1 MAGWLFHI
9 FLSLSLYYLSISLYI
24 CFSNSAHYPLM
35 IYFVS
40 STLSILSFFPL
51 LHYYKHFFLWSFF
64 SFFFFLIGQMI
75 TYTHTKKKSFYNVV
89 LIADIFSM
97 YFFFLQLKWFSLL
110 HSPSFSHFTKPW
122 NEETMLYKTN
132 RIHMPFN
139 HKQLVEADNMPHLHE
154 LIPKKLVYDL
164 YKTIRQSEQLVYL
177 HVTSSWQN
185 WTRRWN

>member
-24 CFSNSAHYPLM
+24 CFSNSACYPLM

-64 SFFFFLIGQMI
+64 FLFFWLVKWSPTHIPKRSPFTMLYLSLISFPCI
-75 TYTHTKKKSFYNVV
+75 
-89 LIADIFSM
+89 
-97 YFFFLQLKWFSLL
+97 FFLQLKWFSLL
-110 HSPSFSHFTKPW
+110 HSPSFDHFTKPW

-139 HKQLVEADNMPHLHE
+139 HKQLVEADSMPHLHE
-154 LIPKKLVYDL
+154 LIQKKKKNLCMTCI
-164 YKTIRQSEQLVYL
+164 KQSAN
-177 HVTSSWQN
+177 QN
-185 WTRRWN
+185 S